1 MGVAARMKG
10 DTKTAEKMLEEV
22 FMSSPGNFQASN
34 QLAQVLAEQKTD
46 KEKQQRGLEIAM
58 NNQAAAQAGDAGRR
72 DPARALESAATLG
85 WVLFQM
91 NRIPEADQVTQAII
105 NTGVAS
111 PDILYYQA
119 RLFQEHS
126 QTKEAIAKLK
136 SALSNSRGFFVHRA
150 DAKEMLAKLDKDN
163 GGSDDT
169 SAGSTD
175 TKTTDTSADKAPA
188 SKASTDKTDKGSK

>member
-1 MGVAARMKG
+1 
-10 DTKTAEKMLEEV
+10 
-22 FMSSPGNFQASN
+22 
-34 QLAQVLAEQKTD
+34 
-46 KEKQQRGLEIAM
+46 
-58 NNQAAAQAGDAGRR
+58 
-72 DPARALESAATLG
+72 
-85 WVLFQM
+85 M

-136 SALSNSRGFFVHRA
+136 ASLSNSRGFFVHRD
-150 DAKEMLAKLDKDN
+150 DAKQWLAKLDKDN
-163 GGSDDT
+163 GSDDT
-169 SAGSTD
+169 GSGSTD

-188 SKASTDKTDKGSK
+188 TKASSDKTDKGSK